1 MLFVATGGTFDKL
14 PVYLAD
20 GMTFDHDSKE
30 FGETHLP
37 EMLEKAHFVGERV
50 LRTLFMLDSLDINE
64 GHRSLLRI
72 ALEGTEH
79 EQIVVTH
86 GTDTMADTALALT
99 TSEEL
104 TAKTVVLTGAM
115 EPYSM
120 GEISDA
126 MFNLG
131 NAIAYAKTLPAGIYV
146 AMDGQAFD
154 ADNVYKDLEAR
165 VFKAVR

>member
-1 MLFVATGGTFDKL
+1 MLFIATGGTIDKM
-14 PVYLAD
+14 PAYLAD

-37 EMLEKAHFVGERV
+37 EMLEKAHFVGESA
-50 LRTLFMLDSLDINE
+50 LLTLFMLDSLDMND

-72 ALEGTEH
+72 AVEGSEH

-86 GTDTMADTALALT
+86 GTDTMVETALAL
-99 TSEEL
+99 SASKEIDR
-104 TAKTVVLTGAM
+104 KTIVLTGAM

-120 GEISDA
+120 GESSDA

-131 NAIAYAKTLPAGIYV
+131 NAIGYAQSLPAGVYV
-146 AMDGQAFD
+146 AMGGQPFD

-165 VFKAVR
+165 EFKALR